1 MGKTKCLNTGKLILT
16 LKKKQFCFSTLIQAA
31 CVNRMP
37 NEQLIGEKRNKMAEK
52 QLIKHIRSK
61 ASQLQLS
68 VNQLVHCFNCS

>member
-1 MGKTKCLNTGKLILT
+1 MSKHRKINFDI
-16 LKKKQFCFSTLIQAA
+16 KKKLFYFSTLIQAA

-37 NEQLIGEKRNKMAEK
+37 NEQLIGEKRKKMAEK